1 MPRFKFLAG
10 LNQSQQQ
17 AFLMRLKVEWTY
29 TSNALE
35 GNSLSLGETQFII
48 EQGLT
53 VQGKP
58 ICEHNEV
65 VGHARAIDLVYAL
78 LDQPTLDK
86 EAIFALHRAV
96 QTQSVVDI
104 YCPIGAWK
112 NESNGRY
119 ISQDNRLVYL
129 AYPEPDAIEHLM
141 TLWLEL
147 YHQSV
152 ILDEAQAVLVY
163 TRLHL
168 AFASIHPFFDGN
180 GRMARLLAN
189 IPLLKSGYLPIVVK
203 KEARAAYIQ
212 TLSEYQRI
220 SPTLTQTTTQ
230 LLSEEKAFNRVHA
243 FFAEQYQVTQALLSE
258 MKYTIN
264 PTS

>member
-29 TSNALE
+29 TSTALE

-58 ICEHNEV
+58 IREHNEV
-65 VGHARAIDLVYAL
+65 GRLVRLIWFTRYR
-78 LDQPTLDK
+78 QPTLDK

-96 QTQSVVDI
+96 QTQSVIDI

-119 ISQDNRLVYL
+119 IRQDNRLVYL
-129 AYPEPDAIEHLM
+129 P
-141 TLWLEL
+141 
-147 YHQSV
+147 
-152 ILDEAQAVLVY
+152 ILNQM
-163 TRLHL
+163 R
-168 AFASIHPFFDGN
+168 
-180 GRMARLLAN
+180 
-189 IPLLKSGYLPIVVK
+189 
-203 KEARAAYIQ
+203 
-212 TLSEYQRI
+212 
-220 SPTLTQTTTQ
+220 
-230 LLSEEKAFNRVHA
+230 
-243 FFAEQYQVTQALLSE
+243 
-258 MKYTIN
+258 
-264 PTS
+264 